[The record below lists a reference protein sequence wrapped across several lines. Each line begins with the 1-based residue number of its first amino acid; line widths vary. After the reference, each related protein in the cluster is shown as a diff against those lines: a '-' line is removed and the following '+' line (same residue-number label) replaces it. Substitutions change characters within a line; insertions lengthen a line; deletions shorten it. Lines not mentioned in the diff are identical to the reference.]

1 MQAKD
6 IGAAV
11 FSAKRK
17 LSLPLDTVDGAST
30 DAEKQAEPARNHTR
44 TKGRV
49 LLMLG
54 GKTYLLTSNGPA
66 LSTSLASNVSPSMF
80 ASAKIPG
87 LASMTRSRRQVFVE
101 LPTFKHSAARDGQYP
116 QSLHSGGVYSDF
128 DPRTDFSTTA
138 VSSTSSFRISQN
150 SSFPSAYYG
159 SDADSESGDEVI
171 PFLSSSTRQ
180 HLSESI
186 GSNGAH
192 PSLEA
197 RGSIANDGNEGDD
210 ESHGPHAEDGLEDDM
225 NNARE
230 MDVDILDNLS
240 SSSLATQVQLEANA
254 LITPLFYD
262 GKVVSVDAWKVT
274 EWQAGRH
281 IGPTVDMLYLELT
294 RRRTAWNRRAAE
306 VFVQHFLALDRYKG
320 YNEELVRE
328 LFDEYVSILQS
339 IYRARNPPLTPV
351 QLRRLIRRQR
361 LVQQRIKTA
370 IRVLRPHSTRD
381 GLDRALRLFTAEVAS
396 GDESDDNRRF
406 FITTVSWR
414 SRELSDFLA
423 ALSALTLAARYSG
436 RAGFG
441 PGALPR
447 PRYPSLRLESVLDGD
462 GAPRGFPINWYNR
475 DWLNAHPMRMAV
487 IQPTTVV
494 PLNLPRALAQQA
506 SRFLA
511 VRSRNDLPF
520 NDIDD

>member
-17 LSLPLDTVDGAST
+17 LSLPLDTVDGAFT

-44 TKGRV
+44 TKGR
-49 LLMLG
+49 
-54 GKTYLLTSNGPA
+54 GPA
-66 LSTSLASNVSPSMF
+66 LSASLASNVSPSMF
-80 ASAKIPG
+80 AS
-87 LASMTRSRRQVFVE
+87 VFVE

-116 QSLHSGGVYSDF
+116 QSLHSGGEYSDF

-138 VSSTSSFRISQN
+138 VSSN
-150 SSFPSAYYG
+150 
-159 SDADSESGDEVI
+159 SESGDEVI
-171 PFLSSSTRQ
+171 PFVSSSTRQ

-230 MDVDILDNLS
+230 MDVDILDNLL

-339 IYRARNPPLTPV
+339 IYRAINPPLTPV

-447 PRYPSLRLESVLDGD
+447 PRYPSLRPESVLDGD
-462 GAPRGFPINWYNR
+462 GAPRGLPINWYNR

-494 PLNLPRALAQQA
+494 PLNLPCALAQQA